1 MSEQRKISEALEA
14 AMAPGRRY
22 RIADLV
28 ELLPNTDY
36 HFSAESETPN
46 NSEPNRPRWNRWV
59 RNTVRNSP
67 GRTDHPTN
75 WWFNLKSELV
85 GPSSNDWDY
94 WIVNSEPTLRK
105 FVDSDK
111 PEQNDGWLAERRVL
125 EWCRKRNWIAHDVSR
140 EGVGYDILA
149 INGSAEMFIEV
160 KSSSSSLSLI
170 LTENEWETANKY
182 RDKYLIAYFENFD
195 PNGDSEP
202 KWIKDPARISANIR
216 HIAEY
221 HLPKD
226 QWYQ

>member
-14 AMAPGRRY
+14 AMVPGRRY

-28 ELLPNTDY
+28 ELLPMTDY
-36 HFSAESETPN
+36 HFSIESETPN

-67 GRTDHPTN
+67 GRADHPTN
-75 WWFNLKSELV
+75 WWSNLKSELV

-94 WIVNSEPTLRK
+94 WIENSESAIGE
-105 FVDSDK
+105 FFDSTK
-111 PEQNDGWLAERRVL
+111 PEQNDGWLAEQRVL
-125 EWCRKRNWIAHDVSR
+125 KWCRNNNWIAHDVSR
-140 EGVGYDILA
+140 ESIGYDILA

-160 KSSSSSLSLI
+160 KSSSSSLSLT
-170 LTENEWETANKY
+170 LTKNEWETANKY
-182 RDKYLIAYFENFD
+182 RDKYLIAFFENFD
-195 PNGDSEP
+195 PNGGSEP

-216 HIAEY
+216 HITEY